1 MTHDDAHLVALTERN
16 LIRQKLIQYKKQN
29 GIGVVRLARAIEQA
43 HPRSIEIPIK
53 TLQRFLAGKM
63 RTEDRTVNF
72 CRHFADSLLAF
83 DSMAKLGESLVT
95 FYGAS
100 GDTDYSGQYLTETD
114 KHDFDERN
122 WNPLVDISKDIG
134 FWRITES
141 VIDGARRSIYD
152 GVLATNG
159 SAATVL
165 LKDRHSGCSRNYVLT
180 ASPIE
185 SALYGVGSAVC
196 YNPDPDNILENQTPI
211 EIRLKRIPDNIVK
224 GVVRGFARKMER
236 ERIHTQPAVFDEL
249 EVRVPHPR
257 IRRIVFLESAYQGDK
272 KRVEGC
278 IRGGVPLDL
287 ADQMTGM
294 TALHLAV
301 GQDHLGIAKMLVEG
315 GALFVADKLGRMP
328 STVAAECEVSEAMND
343 FIAEAEARAEGV

>member
-1 MTHDDAHLVALTERN
+1 MIHDDSNLVALTERN

-29 GIGVVRLARAIEQA
+29 GIGVVRLARAIKSA
-43 HPRSIEIPIK
+43 NPHRVEIPIK
-53 TLQRFLAGKM
+53 TLQRFLAGEM

-72 CRHFADSLLAF
+72 CRHFAESLVAF

-114 KHDFDERN
+114 KHDFDKDSKA
-122 WNPLVDISKDIG
+122 LADISRDNG
-134 FWRITES
+134 FWRITET
-141 VIDGARRSIYD
+141 VADTDNISIFD
-152 GVLATNG
+152 GVLASNG

-180 ASPIE
+180 ASPIDSE
-185 SALYGVGSAVC
+185 LYGVGSTVL
-196 YNPDPDNILENQTPI
+196 YTPDPDDILENQIPI
-211 EIRLKRIPDNIVK
+211 EIRLKRIAGNVK
-224 GVVRGFARKMER
+224 GRVRAFDRRLER
-236 ERIHTQPAVFDEL
+236 ERISAKPAVFDEL
-249 EVRVPHPR
+249 EVRFRTPT
-257 IRRIVFLESAYQGDK
+257 IRRAVFLRSAYNGHK
-272 KRVEGC
+272 KRMESC
-278 IRGGVPLDL
+278 MRGGVPLDL
-287 ADQMTGM
+287 ADKMTGM

-301 GQDHLGIAKMLVEG
+301 GQDHLGIAEMLVEG
-315 GALFVADKLGRMP
+315 GAPFVTDKQGRMP